1 MAFYQLPGTTQQSAA
16 PWAPH
21 DGTLMPLLGTAPDV
35 VGRSLLES
43 MFPQLSQVNRGA
55 LEPDVSFLFRSC
67 FAPKPGLKEQ
77 DYVDAA
83 AKLKVDVPS
92 IKAVAEVETQ
102 GNAFD
107 DYNRPR
113 ILFERHYFHR
123 LTAGS
128 FAAKHPV
135 ISQKASGGYGKFSA
149 QYGKLEEA
157 YNLNQNAALKSASW
171 GRFQI
176 MGENFSAAGFASV
189 KQFVMAM
196 TKGEREHLLAF
207 TNFVASNPSLLT
219 ALRAG
224 DWAKFARGYNGPKY
238 KKNKY
243 DEKMKAAHEKYIAL
257 VKAAKP

>member
-1 MAFYQLPGTTQQSAA
+1 MAFYQLPGTTQQQSS

-21 DGTLMPLLGTAPDV
+21 DGTLAPILGTSPDV
-35 VGRSLLES
+35 VGRSLLQS
-43 MFPQLSQVNRGA
+43 IFPQASQVNRGV
-55 LEPDVSFLFRSC
+55 LEPDVSFLFYSC

-83 AKLKVDVPS
+83 KTLNVDVPS
-92 IKAVAEVETQ
+92 VKAVAEVETQ
-102 GNAFD
+102 GKAFD

-123 LTAGS
+123 LTAGA

-135 ISQKASGGYGKFSA
+135 ISQKTDGGYGKFSA
-149 QYGKLEEA
+149 QYGKLQEA
-157 YNLNQNAALKSASW
+157 YGLNQNAALMSASW

-196 TKGEREHLLAF
+196 TRGEREHLLAF
-207 TNFVASNPSLLT
+207 TNFVAAHPNLLT

-224 DWAKFARGYNGPKY
+224 DWTKFASGYNGPKY

-243 DEKMKAAHEKYIAL
+243 DEKMKAAHEKYVAL
-257 VKAAKP
+257 AKGKP

>member
-1 MAFYQLPGTTQQSAA
+1 MSFYRLPGVTDQTTA
-16 PWAPH
+16 PWSPI
-21 DGTLMPLLGTAPDV
+21 DGTLATFLGTSPDV
-35 VGRSLLES
+35 VGRGVFQS
-43 MFPQLSQVNRGA
+43 MFPLQSQINRSA
-55 LEPDVSFLFRSC
+55 AEPDVSLLFNAC

-83 AKLKVDVPS
+83 KTLGVDVPS

-123 LTAGS
+123 LTGGA

-135 ISQKASGGYGKFSA
+135 ISRKSSGGYGKFSA
-149 QYGKLEEA
+149 QYGKLQEA
-157 YNLNQNAALKSASW
+157 YGLNQNAALMSASW

-176 MGENFSAAGFASV
+176 MGENFGAAGHGSV
-189 KQFVMAM
+189 KAFVMAM

-207 TNFVASNPSLLT
+207 TRFVASNANLLK
-219 ALRAG
+219 ALRSG
-224 DWAKFARGYNGPKY
+224 DWAAFARGYNGPRY

-243 DEKMKAAHEKYIAL
+243 DEKMKTAYERYLAQ
-257 VKAAKP
+257 AKVVNP